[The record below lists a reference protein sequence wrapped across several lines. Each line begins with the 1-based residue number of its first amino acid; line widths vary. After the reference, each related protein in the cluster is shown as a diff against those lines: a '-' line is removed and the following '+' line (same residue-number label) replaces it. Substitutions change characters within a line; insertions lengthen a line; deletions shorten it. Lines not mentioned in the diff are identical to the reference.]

1 MIIAMTIATA
11 ALSGP
16 FGVPSMGSPD
26 AGVPG
31 HATARAVTD
40 VGWVGPG
47 QTFHIIV
54 PLTIDEGWHVYWVNP
69 GASGLPTEVEVD
81 VPPGYTTGAPIYP
94 RPELFHGEEGITYGY
109 ADEVAIFVP
118 VTAPDVTADGREDFR
133 VRVTW
138 LACRKRCVQG
148 SADLSLETSVRAWD
162 EGPPRRDKRLADWQ
176 SRLPKEL
183 DELNGAS
190 ARVMGSML
198 VLQGPATASPASFLP
213 IEQLGV
219 RFAEADLPSTKD
231 GRFELRI
238 PIIIEPSNFQGNDP
252 VVRGLLTL
260 GTKETDPCYRISLP
274 YEAPGMLQGSIRGDR
289 QE

>member
-1 MIIAMTIATA
+1 M
-11 ALSGP
+11 GP
-16 FGVPSMGSPD
+16 SD

-81 VPPGYTTGAPIYP
+81 VPSGYTAGSPIYP
-94 RPELFHGEEGITYGY
+94 RPEVFLGEEGTTYGY
-109 ADEVAIFVP
+109 ADEVAIFIP
-118 VTAPDVTADGREDFR
+118 VTAPDITADGREGFR
-133 VRVTW
+133 VGVTW

-148 SADLSLETSVRAWD
+148 SADLDLVTSVRAWD
-162 EGPPRRDKRLADWQ
+162 EGPSRRDKRLVDWQ
-176 SRLPKEL
+176 ARLPKEL
-183 DELNGAS
+183 DELEGAS

-198 VLQGPATASPASFLP
+198 VLQGPASASPVSFLP
-213 IEQLGV
+213 IEQPGV
-219 RFAEADLPSTKD
+219 RFAEADLPTTKD

-238 PIIIEPSNFQGNDP
+238 PIIFEPSNLQGNDP
-252 VVRGLLTL
+252 IVRGLLAF
-260 GTKETDPCYRISLP
+260 GTEETDPCYRVSLP
-274 YEAPGMLQGSIRGDR
+274 FESLGMLQGSTGGDR
-289 QE
+289 SE